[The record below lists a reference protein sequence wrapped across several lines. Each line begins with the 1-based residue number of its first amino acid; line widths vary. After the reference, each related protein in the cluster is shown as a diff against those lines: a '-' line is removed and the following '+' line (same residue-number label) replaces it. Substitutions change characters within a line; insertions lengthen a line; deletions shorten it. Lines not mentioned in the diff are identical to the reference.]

1 MKNVIENE
9 KGNTMIF
16 MLGSLSMLVLMFVII
31 GSFANV
37 FIIKE
42 KASNNAEQA
51 SMAAS
56 GEVLDGLKNAI
67 ELYDAYQLQHYT
79 AMKRYDLYLEDSIK
93 IQLRN
98 EISQISGSNSDLSQI
113 EITHKAVNKVIES
126 KLPGIFGALEGFV
139 NTELI
144 SATGR
149 VHQVVRDN
157 IESNNGELSGTKI
170 KLFNKNNRV
179 EVITATK
186 YKAVKYDELFP
197 EDKRKIKQKG
207 EGLKFEF
214 LNRFGNYNWEYT
226 FP

>member
-1 MKNVIENE
+1 MKNVIANE

-67 ELYDAYQLQHYT
+67 ELYDAYQLIHYT
-79 AMKRYDLYLEDSIK
+79 AMERYDLYLEDSIK
-93 IQLRN
+93 IQLGKYIELFR
-98 EISQISGSNSDLSQI
+98 GSNPDLSQI

-126 KLPGIFGALEGFV
+126 KLPGIAGALEGFV
-139 NTELI
+139 SSELA
-144 SATGR
+144 SSTVR
-149 VHQVVRDN
+149 VHQVVSEN
-157 IESNNGELSGTKI
+157 IESNKGELSGTKI
-170 KLFNKNNRV
+170 KLFNDNNRV

-197 EDKRKIKQKG
+197 DDKRKIKQKG

-214 LNRFGNYNWEYT
+214 LNGFGNYNWEYT